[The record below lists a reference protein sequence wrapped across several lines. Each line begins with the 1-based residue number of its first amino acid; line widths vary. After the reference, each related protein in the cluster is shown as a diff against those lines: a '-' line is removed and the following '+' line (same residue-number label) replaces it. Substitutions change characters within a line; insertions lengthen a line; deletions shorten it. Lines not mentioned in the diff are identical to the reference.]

1 MRPLPLLLLAA
12 ALALPTGAAQSAP
25 PSLTFSA
32 PEGTLREY
40 RGEEVSRVSFSNAEA
55 TLSGADAE
63 AQRTFAAQFQA
74 ALRAGEGEKR
84 QSFKQFFK
92 VLPAEGTPGRYLW
105 NSLIT
110 TVDGSPSLRSV
121 RTLAPGGGSGRLDY
135 QPARPVSP
143 EALKDPAQTVA
154 VLLAQ
159 RLEAELAGSHAELL
173 AAFDPASFGLFG
185 QALTPGRT
193 FTRMRTLRPPHPL
206 GALGTPGQETPPV
219 QVEETLRYE
228 GEEGGTLRFTR
239 QARVVRPAQVITGA
253 LSLITTLREYEL
265 GGELRLTREGLPVSA
280 TRTERYVADVRG
292 SATRSGAQAG
302 QQVRASLTVTG
313 TSSLTLTFVK

>member
-1 MRPLPLLLLAA
+1 
-12 ALALPTGAAQSAP
+12 
-25 PSLTFSA
+25 
-32 PEGTLREY
+32 
-40 RGEEVSRVSFSNAEA
+40 
-55 TLSGADAE
+55 
-63 AQRTFAAQFQA
+63 
-74 ALRAGEGEKR
+74 
-84 QSFKQFFK
+84 
-92 VLPAEGTPGRYLW
+92 
-105 NSLIT
+105 
-110 TVDGSPSLRSV
+110 
-121 RTLAPGGGSGRLDY
+121 
-135 QPARPVSP
+135 
-143 EALKDPAQTVA
+143 
-154 VLLAQ
+154 
-159 RLEAELAGSHAELL
+159 
-173 AAFDPASFGLFG
+173 
-185 QALTPGRT
+185 
-193 FTRMRTLRPPHPL
+193 MRTLRPPHPL

-280 TRTERYVADVRG
+280 TRTERYVTDVRG